1 MTHSFKH
8 HDNDAHTVRPVQHE
22 HFQRS
27 TSQHR
32 APQYNAPQDRVPEH
46 NTPARSFSR
55 TFASSF
61 NRSHNQ
67 SSSRTC
73 AQSSVQTSAS
83 SRKHSSEYSASVS
96 HGHSSRDAH
105 DTTFV
110 YDFAAR
116 DYESSDSVA
125 SDCASQGFM
134 ERFQNMLLRRRKQ
147 KARALF
153 NKRYG
158 EEKATAGAASGSLS
172 GASSRSTCAS
182 AAFAASA
189 GAAQTG
195 VSHSNAANTHSRTPK
210 AAIYEGS
217 SRRAHKNTASFEDAR
232 KRPAPSRYS
241 KATLLDRVLE
251 RLHLSGKKAV
261 VIGVV
266 VCVCAI
272 IIFLYE
278 PTRNYY
284 QGLRMNQ
291 AKQIELEALQ
301 DSVQYLETNTN
312 EIRGDEGARMLAR
325 KRGYVANNET
335 LGQVDGLSDDYSDQ
349 EANKL
354 RALHRNVARGYAPP
368 DTWYSPVLD
377 VLFGVK
383 KTPDSRSSDT
393 SQRNSALEDSEQ
405 NGNAANTSGNAP
417 QNGSA
422 TSANGNA
429 SQNGGATKSS
439 NGAQHGNSEQNGTVS
454 KNSNASHNSNG
465 KNTSRGS
472 EQSR

>member
-8 HDNDAHTVRPVQHE
+8 HDNDAHIVRPVQRE

-27 TSQHR
+27 TSQ
-32 APQYNAPQDRVPEH
+32 YNVPQDSAPE
-46 NTPARSFSR
+46 RSSSR
-55 TFASSF
+55 TFARSL
-61 NRSHNQ
+61 NQSHNQ

-73 AQSSVQTSAS
+73 SQSSVQTCAT
-83 SRKHSSEYSASVS
+83 SRKHSSEYSVSLS
-96 HGHSSRDAH
+96 HGYSSRDAH
-105 DTTFV
+105 DNTFV
-110 YDFAAR
+110 YDVVAR
-116 DYESSDSVA
+116 DDESSDSVA
-125 SDCASQGFM
+125 SDCAPQGFM
-134 ERFQNMLLRRRKQ
+134 ERFQNMLSRRRKQ

-158 EEKATAGAASGSLS
+158 EENVSVGAASGSLS
-172 GASSRSTCAS
+172 GAASRSACTS
-182 AAFAASA
+182 ATSAPSA
-189 GAAQTG
+189 GTAQTG
-195 VSHSNAANTHSRTPK
+195 VLHSNAASAHSRAPK

-241 KATLLDRVLE
+241 QAMLLDRVLE

-266 VCVCAI
+266 VCVFAI

-291 AKQIELEALQ
+291 AKQIELAALQ
-301 DSVQYLETNTN
+301 DSVQHLEANTN

-325 KRGYVANNET
+325 KRGYAANNET

-383 KTPDSRSSDT
+383 KIPDSRSSDT
-393 SQRNSALEDSEQ
+393 AQGNSALEDSEQ
-405 NGNAANTSGNAP
+405 NGNAAST
-417 QNGSA
+417 
-422 TSANGNA
+422 NGNGA
-429 SQNGGATKSS
+429 QNGGATNNS
-439 NGAQHGNSEQNGTVS
+439 NGAQNSS
-454 KNSNASHNSNG
+454 MKSA
-465 KNTSRGS
+465 SRGS
-472 EQSR
+472 EQS

>member
-8 HDNDAHTVRPVQHE
+8 HDNDAHIVRPVQRE

-27 TSQHR
+27 TSQ
-32 APQYNAPQDRVPEH
+32 YNVPQDSAPE
-46 NTPARSFSR
+46 RSSSR
-55 TFASSF
+55 TFARSL
-61 NRSHNQ
+61 NQSHNQ
-67 SSSRTC
+67 SSSRTSS
-73 AQSSVQTSAS
+73 QPSVQTSAT
-83 SRKHSSEYSASVS
+83 SRKHSSECSVS
-96 HGHSSRDAH
+96 LSHGYSSRDAH
-105 DTTFV
+105 DNTFV
-110 YDFAAR
+110 YDVAAR
-116 DYESSDSVA
+116 DDESSDSVA
-125 SDCASQGFM
+125 SDCAPQGFM
-134 ERFQNMLLRRRKQ
+134 ERFQNMLSRRRKQ

-158 EEKATAGAASGSLS
+158 EENVSAGAASGSLS
-172 GASSRSTCAS
+172 GAASRSACTS
-182 AAFAASA
+182 ATSAPSA
-189 GAAQTG
+189 GTAQTG
-195 VSHSNAANTHSRTPK
+195 VLHSNAASAHSRAPK

-241 KATLLDRVLE
+241 QATLLDRVLE

-266 VCVCAI
+266 ICVFAI

-291 AKQIELEALQ
+291 AKQIELAALQ
-301 DSVQYLETNTN
+301 DSVQHLEANTN

-325 KRGYVANNET
+325 KRGYAANNET

-383 KTPDSRSSDT
+383 KTPNSSSNDT
-393 SQRNSALEDSEQ
+393 AQGNSALEDSEQ
-405 NGNAANTSGNAP
+405 NGNRAST
-417 QNGSA
+417 NG
-422 TSANGNA
+422 
-429 SQNGGATKSS
+429 
-439 NGAQHGNSEQNGTVS
+439 NGAQNSS
-454 KNSNASHNSNG
+454 MKS
-465 KNTSRGS
+465 TSRGS
-472 EQSR
+472 EQS

>member
-8 HDNDAHTVRPVQHE
+8 HENDAHMVRPAQRE

-27 TSQHR
+27 
-32 APQYNAPQDRVPEH
+32 APQYDDPQNNGSRYNAPRYNDPQ
-46 NTPARSFSR
+46 NNGSR
-55 TFASSF
+55 F
-61 NRSHNQ
+61 NDLRYSDPQNND
-67 SSSRTC
+67 SR
-73 AQSSVQTSAS
+73 
-83 SRKHSSEYSASVS
+83 YSAPE
-96 HGHSSRDAH
+96 
-105 DTTFV
+105 
-110 YDFAAR
+110 Y
-116 DYESSDSVA
+116 A
-125 SDCASQGFM
+125 SDGAPQGFM
-134 ERFQNMLLRRRKQ
+134 ERFQHMMARRRKQ

-158 EEKATAGAASGSLS
+158 EENVPAGAASGLSS
-172 GASSRSTCAS
+172 GASPRSASGAATRSPFAS
-182 AAFAASA
+182 ASSA
-189 GAAQTG
+189 TSADTQ
-195 VSHSNAANTHSRTPK
+195 SRTPK

-217 SRRAHKNTASFEDAR
+217 TRRAHKNTASFEDAR
-232 KRPAPSRYS
+232 KRPMPSRYS

-284 QGLRMNQ
+284 QGVRMNQ
-291 AKQIELEALQ
+291 AKQIELQALQ
-301 DSVQYLETNTN
+301 ENLHHLETETS
-312 EIRGDEGARMLAR
+312 EIRGEEGARTLAR
-325 KRGYVANNET
+325 NRGYAAKNET
-335 LGQVDGLSDDYSDQ
+335 LGQVDGLSDDYSD
-349 EANKL
+349 EEVNKK
-354 RALHRNVARGYAPP
+354 RSLHRNMARRFTPP

-383 KTPDSRSSDT
+383 KMPDSSLPDAEQGKASPE
-393 SQRNSALEDSEQ
+393 NSAQ
-405 NGNAANTSGNAP
+405 NGSATSA
-417 QNGSA
+417 NGSA

-429 SQNGGATKSS
+429 SQNGSASQNGASSKSS
-439 NGAQHGNSEQNGTVS
+439 NGAQGGNG
-454 KNSNASHNSNG
+454 AHNSTA

>member
-8 HDNDAHTVRPVQHE
+8 HDNDAHTVRPVQRE

-32 APQYNAPQDRVPEH
+32 APQYNAPEH
-46 NTPARSFSR
+46 NIPERNTPERSFSR
-55 TFASSF
+55 PFASSL

-83 SRKHSSEYSASVS
+83 SRKHSSEYSASLS
-96 HGHSSRDAH
+96 HDHSSRDAH

-125 SDCASQGFM
+125 SDSAPQGFM

-158 EEKATAGAASGSLS
+158 EEKLPAGAASGSLS
-172 GASSRSTCAS
+172 GTSSRSACAS
-182 AAFAASA
+182 AAFATSA

-301 DSVQYLETNTN
+301 DSVQYLEANTN

-325 KRGYVANNET
+325 KRGYAANNET

-383 KTPDSRSSDT
+383 KIPDSRSSDT
-393 SQRNSALEDSEQ
+393 AQGNSALEDSEQ
-405 NGNAANTSGNAP
+405 NGNAAST
-417 QNGSA
+417 
-422 TSANGNA
+422 NGNGA
-429 SQNGGATKSS
+429 QNGGATKSS

-454 KNSNASHNSNG
+454 KNSNVSHNSNV